1 MSHACAHCTD
11 ARYITAD
18 DSRLGPVGRLVELP
32 IEEYLQ
38 LRGAVLARKPEVVVT
53 PKASSQ
59 LFSLA
64 AAAAAD
70 IELNVTLNVNAIPGA
85 ATAGGLGAI
94 QLGFGCGSAATAGGL
109 VNDCGYTLQLTA
121 SAAEAAVT
129 VCHHELESGGGAGK
143 CSDFP
148 LLPSEVAQAAA
159 GAATMVQLPVRVM
172 TDTRSIEVFV
182 GDGRAA
188 YSGVLSPAKCGTG
201 GACGVS
207 AAGDGRV
214 AAVAWAMNSITE

>member
-1 MSHACAHCTD
+1 M
-11 ARYITAD
+11 
-18 DSRLGPVGRLVELP
+18 
-32 IEEYLQ
+32 
-38 LRGAVLARKPEVVVT
+38 ARKPEVVVT

-70 IELNVTLNVNAIPGA
+70 IELNVTLNVTMNVNAIPGA
-85 ATAGGLGAI
+85 AATAGTAI
-94 QLGFGCGSAATAGGL
+94 QLGFGCGSVKAGGL

>member
-1 MSHACAHCTD
+1 M
-11 ARYITAD
+11 
-18 DSRLGPVGRLVELP
+18 P

-70 IELNVTLNVNAIPGA
+70 IELNVTLNVTMNVNAIPGA
-85 ATAGGLGAI
+85 AATAGTAI
-94 QLGFGCGSAATAGGL
+94 QLGFGCGSVTAGGL

>member
-1 MSHACAHCTD
+1 M
-11 ARYITAD
+11 
-18 DSRLGPVGRLVELP
+18 
-32 IEEYLQ
+32 
-38 LRGAVLARKPEVVVT
+38 ARKPEVVVT

-64 AAAAAD
+64 AEAAAD
-70 IELNVTLNVNAIPGA
+70 VELNVTINAIPGA
-85 ATAGGLGAI
+85 AAASAGGTI
-94 QLGFGCGSAATAGGL
+94 QLGFGCGSATAGGL

-214 AAVAWAMNSITE
+214 AAVAWAMNGIY